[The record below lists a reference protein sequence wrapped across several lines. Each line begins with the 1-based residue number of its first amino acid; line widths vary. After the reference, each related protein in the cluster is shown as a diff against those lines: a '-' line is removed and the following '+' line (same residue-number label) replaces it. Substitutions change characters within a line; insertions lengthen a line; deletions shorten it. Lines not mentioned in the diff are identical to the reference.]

1 MQHFEEEK
9 PRDADAPSQFPLRGE
24 IFDADSIVHAEQN
37 APDDGKKWGA
47 GWFVAGL
54 ALLFCVYSLGA
65 YVGEKSKKPAP
76 VSVSAIQTKAA
87 APLRVHIIGRVK
99 KPGVYTLP
107 HGARLQDA
115 IQKAGGAL
123 PGADVNALNL
133 ADWAADGSKIEV
145 PAKVSAKIQPTPT
158 PVVIV
163 KEVVKEVFI
172 TAPQNAPGSLARP
185 DKPAK
190 TATASAGTTATR
202 TISKAAASD
211 GIPRAATKSG
221 GESANASLEF
231 LKKNPL
237 DLNRAGATQLEIL
250 PGVGP
255 KMAER
260 ILAYRKENGG
270 FKSVDDLD
278 NVRGIGEKR
287 METLRPLVRVN

>member
-1 MQHFEEEK
+1 M
-9 PRDADAPSQFPLRGE
+9 
-24 IFDADSIVHAEQN
+24 
-37 APDDGKKWGA
+37 
-47 GWFVAGL
+47 
-54 ALLFCVYSLGA
+54 
-65 YVGEKSKKPAP
+65 
-76 VSVSAIQTKAA
+76 
-87 APLRVHIIGRVK
+87 
-99 KPGVYTLP
+99 LP
-107 HGARLQDA
+107 HGARLQDV
-115 IQKAGGAL
+115 IQKAGGPL

-145 PAKVSAKIQPTPT
+145 PAKVIAKIQPTPT

-163 KEVVKEVFI
+163 KEVVKEVFV
-172 TAPQNAPGSLARP
+172 TAPQNAPNALRQSE
-185 DKPAK
+185 KPAK
-190 TATASAGTTATR
+190 TNGASAGTTATR

-221 GESANASLEF
+221 GESSNASVEF
-231 LKKNPL
+231 LQKNPV
-237 DLNRAGATQLEIL
+237 DLNKASAIQLEVL

-260 ILAYRKENGG
+260 IIAYRLENGG